1 VRNRN
6 AVRVRAKWHAGSIC
20 FFSRL
25 SFRRFA
31 KKKPATLADSPA
43 LFGSA
48 TVRRPFKV

>member
-1 VRNRN
+1 VPNGTPARF
-6 AVRVRAKWHAGSIC
+6 V